1 MNKFGYT
8 VGNYVNINNVPKK
21 IVGLTETHAIYYHN
35 GYELLVPFEEI
46 EPIPIDRDLMCKL
59 GWMGDSSYLIIRI
72 DDNSYFQFYMYE
84 KRLRRIWKGTD
95 EWQNHSYVTD
105 IIFQCHTQYLH
116 QLQNALVLAG
126 NQIELNVD
134 KIFENKTA

>member
-35 GYELLVPFEEI
+35 GYELRVPFEEI
-46 EPIPIDRDLMCKL
+46 EPILIDRDLMRKL

-105 IIFQCHTQYLH
+105 IIFQCQTQYLH

-126 NQIELNVD
+126 NQIEMNVD
-134 KIFENKTA
+134 KIFKNKTV

>member
-35 GYELLVPFEEI
+35 GYELRVPFEEI
-46 EPIPIDRDLMCKL
+46 EPIPIDRDLMRKL

-95 EWQNHSYVTD
+95 EWQNHSYVAD
-105 IIFQCHTQYLH
+105 IIFQCQTQYLH

-126 NQIELNVD
+126 NQIEMNVD
-134 KIFENKTA
+134 KIFKNKTA

>member
-21 IVGLTETHAIYYHN
+21 IIGLTETHAIYYHD
-35 GYELLVPFEEI
+35 GCELHVPFEEI
-46 EPIPIDRDLMCKL
+46 EPILIDCDLLRKL
-59 GWMGDSSYLIIRI
+59 GWIGDSSYLTIRI

-84 KRLRRIWKGTD
+84 KRLRRIWKGKD
-95 EWQNHSYVTD
+95 EWQNHSHITD
-105 IIFQCHTQYLH
+105 ILFQCHTQYLH

-126 NQIELNVD
+126 NQIEMNVD
-134 KIFENKTA
+134 KIFKNKTV

>member
-1 MNKFGYT
+1 MR
-8 VGNYVNINNVPKK
+8 
-21 IVGLTETHAIYYHN
+21 
-35 GYELLVPFEEI
+35 VPFEEI
-46 EPIPIDRDLMCKL
+46 EPILIDRDLMRKL
-59 GWMGDSSYLIIRI
+59 GWMGDSSYLTIRI

-105 IIFQCHTQYLH
+105 IIFQCQTQYLH

>member
-35 GYELLVPFEEI
+35 GYELRVPFEEI
-46 EPIPIDRDLMCKL
+46 EPIPIDRDLMRKL

-105 IIFQCHTQYLH
+105 IIFQCQTQYLH

>member
-35 GYELLVPFEEI
+35 GYELRVPFEEI
-46 EPIPIDRDLMCKL
+46 EPILIDRDLMRKL
-59 GWMGDSSYLIIRI
+59 GWMGDSSYLTIRI

-105 IIFQCHTQYLH
+105 IIFQCQTQYLH

>member
-35 GYELLVPFEEI
+35 GYELRVPFEEI
-46 EPIPIDRDLMCKL
+46 EPILIDRDLMRKL

-105 IIFQCHTQYLH
+105 IIFQCQTQYLH